1 MSELS
6 KTTPA
11 EPEWVAFAAI
21 DWADRKHFWQLLPAG
36 SQRYEEGEL
45 DNSPEAIEVWAAN
58 LQRRFGGRP
67 IAVCLEQSRGPLVYT
82 LTKYPYL
89 VLFPVH
95 PTTAAN
101 YRETFS
107 PSGAKSDPHDAA
119 SLLDLLVRHRES
131 LRPFPAGY
139 PGDPPA
145 AFPGRTTL
153 PTGRRENPPQ

>member
-21 DWADRKHFWQLLPAG
+21 DWANQKHFWRLLPAG
-36 SQRYEEGEL
+36 AQRYEEGEL
-45 DNSPEAIEVWAAN
+45 DNTPEAIEVGAAN

-82 LTKYPYL
+82 LTKYPHL

-95 PTTAAN
+95 PTRRPN
-101 YRETFS
+101 LGKENRE
-107 PSGAKSDPHDAA
+107 GAQLHGLCA
-119 SLLDLLVRHRES
+119 
-131 LRPFPAGY
+131 
-139 PGDPPA
+139 
-145 AFPGRTTL
+145 
-153 PTGRRENPPQ
+153 

>member
-21 DWADRKHFWQLLPAG
+21 DWANQKHFWRLLPAG

-45 DNSPEAIEVWAAN
+45 DNTPEAIEVWAAN

-82 LTKYPYL
+82 LTKYRTWCCSRYTHYRSALPRDIL
-89 VLFPVH
+89 PVG
-95 PTTAAN
+95 
-101 YRETFS
+101 RQERS
-107 PSGAKSDPHDAA
+107 P
-119 SLLDLLVRHRES
+119 
-131 LRPFPAGY
+131 
-139 PGDPPA
+139 
-145 AFPGRTTL
+145 
-153 PTGRRENPPQ
+153 

>member
-21 DWADRKHFWQLLPAG
+21 DWANRKHFWRLLPAG

-45 DNSPEAIEVWAAN
+45 DNTPEAIEVWATN

-82 LTKYPYL
+82 LTKYPHL
-89 VLFPVH
+89 VLFPAH
-95 PTTAAN
+95 PTTAAR

-119 SLLDLLVRHRES
+119 SLLDLWVRHRES
-131 LRPFPAGY
+131 LRPLQP
-139 PGDPPA
+139 DTEET
-145 AFPGRTTL
+145 RL
-153 PTGRRENPPQ
+153 CISW

>member
-21 DWADRKHFWQLLPAG
+21 DWANQKHLWRLLPAG

-45 DNSPEAIEVWAAN
+45 DNTPEAIEVWAAN

-67 IAVCLEQSRGPLVYT
+67 IAVCLEQSRGPLVCT
-82 LTKYPYL
+82 LTKYPHL

-95 PTTAAN
+95 PTTA
-101 YRETFS
+101 RHS
-107 PSGAKSDPHDAA
+107 PRRAPRAIPMTRLRCWICWCA
-119 SLLDLLVRHRES
+119 IVSLCAPCNQIPR
-131 LRPFPAGY
+131 RPACCISW
-139 PGDPPA
+139 
-145 AFPGRTTL
+145 
-153 PTGRRENPPQ
+153 